1 MNLVFDLDGTLI
13 DSAGDIHA
21 AALATLAAE
30 GLPPVTE
37 AQSRSF
43 IGNGTAVFV
52 ERLEQATSGR
62 SEPRRL
68 ARMQARFL
76 DIYEDAHSLTRP
88 YPGVPETLAALRRAG
103 WRLGLCTN
111 KPKAP
116 VRVVLAHLG
125 WADVF
130 DAVVGG
136 DTLPVL
142 KPDPAPLRT
151 VIEALGDGPAVYV
164 GDSEVDALTAQAAR
178 VPFALFTLGYRK
190 SPVAQ
195 IPHDRAFDDFLDLP
209 AIAEALLSNAD

>member
-13 DSAGDIHA
+13 DSAADIHA
-21 AALATLAAE
+21 AALATLEAE

-76 DIYEDAHSLTRP
+76 EIYENTHGQTQP
-88 YPGVPETLAALRRAG
+88 YPGVPEALSALRRDG
-103 WRLGLCTN
+103 WRIGLCTN
-111 KPKAP
+111 KPRAP
-116 VRVVLAHLG
+116 VRVVLDHLG
-125 WADVF
+125 WSDTF
-130 DAVVGG
+130 DAIVGG

-142 KPDPAPLRT
+142 KPDPAPLRA
-151 VIEALGDGPAVYV
+151 VIEALGGGPAVYV
-164 GDSEVDALTAQAAR
+164 GDSEVDALTAQAAG

-190 SPVAQ
+190 SPVAE
-195 IPHDRAFDDFLDLP
+195 IPHDRNFSDFADLP
-209 AIAEALLSNAD
+209 AIARALLVPAR